1 MWNRT
6 AHLAGALL
14 CCTCLTAKY
23 SGCFFRW
30 FMTNTDGLLP
40 AGSTVFLIL
49 FTLSWVCL
57 SLAAGLVLSAFVIDV
72 FNRLCLALTHAG
84 RAGRE
89 LQRWLLSSW
98 RNEQ

>member
-1 MWNRT
+1 MEPNCAPGWCAAVLR
-6 AHLAGALL
+6 LSY
-14 CCTCLTAKY
+14 CQV
-23 SGCFFRW
+23 RW
-30 FMTNTDGLLP
+30 LFLP
-40 AGSTVFLIL
+40 MVYDEHRWLVTRGEHRIPFL